1 MTILEMTPLSLVE
14 ARELAESMDFVKKFE
29 KIKYKEAEKLKN
41 ELQELGLSKVK
52 EADVAKIID
61 LMPQDSSDINKI
73 FVDVSLDEEE
83 INKILE
89 VVKKY

>member
-1 MTILEMTPLSLVE
+1 MTPLSMVE
-14 ARELAESMDFVKKFE
+14 ARELSESLDFAKKFE
-29 KIKYKEAEKLKN
+29 KIKFKEASKLKK
-41 ELQELGLSKVK
+41 ELESLGLSKVK
-52 EADVAKIID
+52 DSDIAKIIE

-73 FVDVSLDEEE
+73 FIDVSLDENE